1 LQIQNKHHWHI
12 DSLRAYDTFN
22 ALTKHF
28 EVEPN
33 VFDAFL
39 PLTKSIESDY
49 FKKLDLMIIARAE
62 KAKSIWIKFHSQ
74 ILNFS
79 KK

>member
-1 LQIQNKHHWHI
+1 VRR
-12 DSLRAYDTFN
+12 SRAYDTFN

-33 VFDAFL
+33 VFFDAFL
-39 PLTKSIESDY
+39 PLTKSIESY
-49 FKKLDLMIIARAE
+49 FKKLDAVNELRE
-62 KAKSIWIKFHSQ
+62 LKAKSIWIKFHSQ